1 MNTKYKKLA
10 KYIVYMKLIKS
21 LGEKVEHA
29 RDIQYLCE
37 CLISSVTFLSEI
49 DT

>member
-21 LGEKVEHA
+21 LGEIVEHA
-29 RDIQYLCE
+29 REIQYLCE
-37 CLISSVTFLSEI
+37 RLIIWYLQLLFSQK
-49 DT
+49 